1 MLDCLASLGVYQEGK
16 HRTRPHFEMRAYHTR
31 LHTGAMKNSVQ
42 DKPVQAHVFEYTC
55 TMGLTPDMKFKFAS
69 TDKGMVPT
77 QILFCLKEK
86 NAKYVDCDPG

>member
-1 MLDCLASLGVYQEGK
+1 
-16 HRTRPHFEMRAYHTR
+16 
-31 LHTGAMKNSVQ
+31 MKNSVQ

-86 NAKYVDCDPG
+86 NAK